1 MNSLFWVPEPKES
14 PLQFNVLIMVSKTI
28 LLLINPAKTNKYLPI
43 TAQKVYLPEQ
53 FLLHFNTMSNAKT
66 IIIPNS
72 NYAEEIQ
79 QFICSFNQQHN
90 ANLLFDFLQIE
101 A

>member
-1 MNSLFWVPEPKES
+1 M
-14 PLQFNVLIMVSKTI
+14 
-28 LLLINPAKTNKYLPI
+28 Y
-43 TAQKVYLPEQ
+43 
-53 FLLHFNTMSNAKT
+53 NAKT

-79 QFICSFNQQHN
+79 QFICSFNQKHN

>member
-1 MNSLFWVPEPKES
+1 M
-14 PLQFNVLIMVSKTI
+14 
-28 LLLINPAKTNKYLPI
+28 PI

-79 QFICSFNQQHN
+79 QFICSFNQKYN
-90 ANLLFDFLQIE
+90 ENLLFDFLQIE

>member
-1 MNSLFWVPEPKES
+1 M
-14 PLQFNVLIMVSKTI
+14 
-28 LLLINPAKTNKYLPI
+28 
-43 TAQKVYLPEQ
+43 PEQ

-79 QFICSFNQQHN
+79 QFICSFNQKYN
-90 ANLLFDFLQIE
+90 ENLLFDFLQIE